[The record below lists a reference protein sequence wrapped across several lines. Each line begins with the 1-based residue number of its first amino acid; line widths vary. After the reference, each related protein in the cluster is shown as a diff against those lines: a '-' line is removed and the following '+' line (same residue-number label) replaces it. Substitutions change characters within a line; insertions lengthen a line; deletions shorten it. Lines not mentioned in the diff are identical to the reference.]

1 MDDDSEDFVNELLEI
16 AMNSDVTLEL
26 IDDTSNDDEEYDRII
41 KYYNITI

>member
-41 KYYNITI
+41 QYR